1 MSMRL
6 LISEIAEIIGCP
18 TPLTEAVVTGAVIDS
33 RKIETGDMFV
43 ALAGEHVD
51 GHDYLA
57 QARLAGASVALV
69 SHRQDDEIPQLVVN
83 DVVTA
88 FGHIAAYWRQQCQA
102 KVIAITG
109 SNGKTTVKEMVA
121 AILGQNSAVLATQGN
136 LNNELGVPLTIA
148 RLDKFDD
155 YAVIEMG
162 ANHLGEIARLV
173 KIAKPDVA
181 IINNVAP
188 AHLEGF
194 GDIDGV
200 AKAKGE
206 IFTGLVKT
214 GVGVIN
220 ADMPYGD
227 DWRETLADK
236 NVITFAL
243 ESEAEITAKDIQL
256 DTTSSHFM
264 VELANEF
271 HYINLPLTGV
281 HNVANALAAIAIC
294 SALGIAPAQMVKGLS
309 AVKAAPHRL
318 QLKAGI
324 NHSQIVDDTY
334 NANPASYQQALA
346 SLKTFS
352 GDHWLVLGDFGELGA
367 DTKELHQKMGLDA
380 KQSGISRLFAIGEN
394 SQFAVEAFGEG
405 ATHFDDINV
414 LLQQLQQDLTSE
426 ATCLIKGSRFM
437 QLDKLADLLTD
448 GRQN

>member
-1 MSMRL
+1 M
-6 LISEIAEIIGCP
+6 
-18 TPLTEAVVTGAVIDS
+18 
-33 RKIETGDMFV
+33 